1 MILSLILCAL
11 VAGQA
16 YAATTAAT
24 ITIAPGSTPG
34 TWTVTI
40 NGGTPTSCSST
51 SSIVQAIQSQASSA
65 TSYQVTLQDSSGGTL
80 KSWSTSASS
89 MLQSDVDSNVGS
101 GSGSGSSGSG
111 SDSSGSSDS
120 SSSDSSSGGSGEGK
134 DGKGNNGKHLGQMKV
149 KCFASDST
157 VQTRHGKMSMEQL
170 FQSPNTEVLTVN
182 GEYTPVKMFF
192 HANQNQ
198 LVEFNQI
205 TTKEGVLKATDGH
218 LVYKAGN
225 EVVSAGKIQVGDY
238 LLNGQMESVEVLSVQ
253 KVQSRGFYAPLTA
266 TANLLVDGH
275 FVSSYSEVETPMIQN
290 LMFSYIQ
297 AMSAILPTRIVQ
309 SVTGFDNA
317 EAAIGFLQL
326 SQKFLA

>member
-1 MILSLILCAL
+1 
-11 VAGQA
+11 
-16 YAATTAAT
+16 
-24 ITIAPGSTPG
+24 
-34 TWTVTI
+34 
-40 NGGTPTSCSST
+40 
-51 SSIVQAIQSQASSA
+51 
-65 TSYQVTLQDSSGGTL
+65 VTLQDSSGSTL
-80 KSWSTSASS
+80 KSWSTSASGQ
-89 MLQSDVDSNVGS
+89 LQSDVDSNVVSGS
-101 GSGSGSSGSG
+101 GSGSGSGSDGSG
-111 SDSSGSSDS
+111 SDGSSGSSGSDG
-120 SSSDSSSGGSGEGK
+120 SSSDGKSGEKKSGEK
-134 DGKGNNGKHLGQMKV
+134 KSGEGKGNNGKKVGQVKI

-157 VQTRHGKMSMEQL
+157 VQTRQGKMRMEQL

-198 LVEFNQI
+198 MVEFNEI

-225 EVVSAGKIQVGDY
+225 EVVSASKIQVGDY
-238 LLNGQMESVEVLSVQ
+238 LLNGKMESVEVLSVQ
-253 KVQSRGFYAPLTA
+253 KVQSRGFYAPLTG

-309 SVTGFDNA
+309 SVTGFESA